1 MYTGTLI
8 EDLIAAVDRA
18 EENAR
23 EVEIAAGLL
32 EVETWLATLFGSP
45 DSDSILAERV
55 GLL

>member
-23 EVEIAAGLL
+23 EIEIAAGLL
-32 EVETWLATLFGSP
+32 EVETWLATLSGSP